1 MKELKENYDI
11 LIIGGGINGAGIAL
25 DAALRGYSVLLL
37 EKNDFGGYTTSAST
51 KLIHGGLRYLEHLE
65 FSLVRESLR
74 EREILLQNAPHL
86 VKPLQIDF
94 PIYRHSERGPLLIKM
109 GMILYDLLSFDK
121 SMPNHK
127 VLFAK
132 SGNGLPKS
140 LKSLQT
146 KGLRGV
152 ASYYDC
158 QIKYPERLCLDTILA
173 AKENGAEVLNYSQ
186 FIGMESENNFYSAK
200 FKDLINNKEFT
211 TKVKYIIN
219 SAGPFVDE
227 VNKVLSVKSANIP
240 RLMGGTKGSHIL
252 IRKFKGGPEN
262 GLYIEAIQD
271 GRPFFIIPWDE
282 YYLVGT
288 TDIFYQNE
296 LDKITAS
303 EDEIN
308 YLLKELNYFIDSKSF
323 SRKDILYTYSG
334 IRPLLYEPNKNEKQ
348 VTRRHIIHDHE
359 KEGFKNYYSI
369 VGGKLTTFRSLA
381 EEVLDYIDKKNG
393 SQNRCRTK
401 DYKFINEHN
410 SPIIYELLSDKYKI
424 DKETISFLN
433 NYYGDKFID
442 VLKLTEE
449 DDSLKEKISLHH
461 MDIKAQI
468 IYAIK
473 IEKAQTLKDIILRR
487 TSIGTH
493 EDLGYNS
500 AENIAAIAA
509 EILGWSELK
518 KDEEISN
525 FKESIHYYYNI
536 NNNLIL
542 REREMHV
549 NA

>member
-1 MKELKENYDI
+1 MEKLKENYDI

-37 EKNDFGGYTTSAST
+37 EKNDFGGFTTSGST
-51 KLIHGGLRYLEHLE
+51 KLIHGGLRYLEHFE

-94 PIYRHSERGPLLIKM
+94 PIYKHSERGPLLIKM
-109 GMILYDLLSFDK
+109 GMILYDLLSYDK

-132 SGNGLPKS
+132 NGKGLPKS
-140 LKSLQT
+140 LKSLQR

-173 AKENGAEVLNYSQ
+173 AEENGADVLNYSK
-186 FIGMESENNFYSAK
+186 FIGMKYEDDSYSIK
-200 FKDLINNKEFT
+200 FKDLINNRELT
-211 TKVKYIIN
+211 TKAKYIIN
-219 SAGPFVDE
+219 AAGPFVDE
-227 VNKVLSVKSANIP
+227 VNKVIADKIP

-252 IRKFKGGPEN
+252 VRKFEGGPEN
-262 GLYIEAIQD
+262 GLYIESIQD

-288 TDIFYQNE
+288 TDIFYKNT
-296 LDKITAS
+296 LDRITAS
-303 EDEIN
+303 EDEIS
-308 YLLKELNYFIDSKSF
+308 YLLKELNYFIDAKSF
-323 SRKDILYTYSG
+323 SREDILYTYSG
-334 IRPLLYEPNKNEKQ
+334 VRPLLYEPNKNEKQ
-348 VTRRHIIHDHE
+348 ITRRHIIRDHE
-359 KEGFKNYYSI
+359 NEGLKNYYSI

-381 EEVLDYIDKKNG
+381 EETLDYIDKKNG
-393 SQNRCRTK
+393 SKNRCTTK
-401 DYKFINEHN
+401 DYKFVKEQNN
-410 SPIIYELLSDKYKI
+410 SIIYELLSDKYEI
-424 DKETISFLN
+424 DKETILFLN

-442 VLKLTEE
+442 VLKLTDE
-449 DDSLKEKISLHH
+449 DDSLKEKISPLHL
-461 MDIKAQI
+461 DIKAQV

-473 IEKAQTLKDIILRR
+473 NEKAQTLKDIILRR
-487 TSIGTH
+487 SSLGTH

-500 AENIAAIAA
+500 ASKIA
-509 EILGWSELK
+509 EIASEILNWSKER

-525 FKESIHYYYNI
+525 FKESLHYYYNI
-536 NNNLIL
+536 NTNLIFK
-542 REREMHV
+542 ERDIHV
-549 NA
+549 NV